1 MMIMLAFVAFRIIDF
16 SEIGNIRNG
25 MYLIN
30 NAIDLGCLR
39 DPS

>member
-1 MMIMLAFVAFRIIDF
+1 MKIMLAKSNFCVSYYPFMGD
-16 SEIGNIRNG
+16 SRNG